1 MAFAEGRVGGEKEG
15 AGQVISAS
23 LLIAALDLG
32 ALFSSPQAWEEKA
45 ELFAVDHA
53 REGFRFASETR
64 DIVNSLDS
72 SACTW
77 YGAKIWETKVYF
89 DKTPGEE
96 KIVRL
101 ELSLYNRGDA
111 KGEVMSTERL
121 KGLLANV
128 SAKFAPGEKKFKDEK
143 QTLRNGALQYRRRF
157 AKSEPAGEL
166 VWGLSAP
173 NGDNRRGVDYVRLT
187 VMPRGEVSRGTAAK
201 RPQGKAGKQKIQS
214 NVTKS
219 PNGDVFIDN
228 VPMVDQGQKGYCA
241 AAVSER
247 VLRYYGNEIDEHEIA
262 QQAGTTAEG
271 GTSVSAMKRVITS
284 VGEKNGLGYQEIVSM
299 TAGGVSGLEE
309 EIAKYNKAAKLEK
322 KRELSL
328 GEFMQGN
335 MIDVGRMRQAMEPK
349 VVYRMR
355 TKDSRLK
362 KFSSGVRQQ
371 VNAGIPVFWGVTLGL
386 FPERG
391 VNPQTSGGHMRLII
405 GYNDKKKEILYTDT
419 WGEGHELKRMPEDW
433 AFAIT
438 HDAFFLKPR

>member
-1 MAFAEGRVGGEKEG
+1 MTLATVLF
-15 AGQVISAS
+15 
-23 LLIAALDLG
+23 AALDLG
-32 ALFSSPQAWEEKA
+32 ALFSSPKAWEGQA

-53 REGFRFASETR
+53 REGFRFASESR
-64 DIVNSLDS
+64 DIVNSLDPT
-72 SACTW
+72 ACTW
-77 YGAKIWETKVYF
+77 HGAKIWESKIYF

-96 KIVRL
+96 RIVRL

-111 KGEVMSTERL
+111 KGETLSIERL
-121 KGLLANV
+121 KELLAKV
-128 SAKFAPGEKKFKDEK
+128 SASFGAGERKHKDEK
-143 QTLRNGALQYRRRF
+143 QTLRNGAMQYRRRF
-157 AKSEPAGEL
+157 TKSSPSGEL

-173 NGDNRRGVDYVRLT
+173 DGDNRRGVDFVRLT
-187 VMPRGEVSRGTAAK
+187 VMPRGGVGAAESSAAK

-247 VLRYYGNEIDEHEIA
+247 VLRYYGNAIDEHEIA

-271 GTSVSAMKRVITS
+271 GTSVSAMKRVITA

-299 TAGGVSGLEE
+299 TSGGVAGLEE

-322 KRELSL
+322 KRELTL
-328 GEFMQGN
+328 REFMQGN
-335 MIDVGRMRQAMEPK
+335 SIDVGQMRQAMEPK
-349 VVYRMR
+349 VIYRMR

-362 KFSSGVRQQ
+362 KFSAGVRQQ
-371 VNAGIPVFWGVTLGL
+371 VNAGIPVFWGVTLGI